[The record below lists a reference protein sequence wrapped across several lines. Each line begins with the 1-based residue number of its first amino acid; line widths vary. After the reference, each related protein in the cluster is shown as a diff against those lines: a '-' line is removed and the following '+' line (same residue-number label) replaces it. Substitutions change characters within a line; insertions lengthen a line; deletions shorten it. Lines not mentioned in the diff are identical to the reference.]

1 MKKDTS
7 EFMEENVMDEAVYGE
22 ACQDTDSLS
31 TYLTEIGRYKLLSNE
46 EICELFQKIE
56 NGDRD
61 AYNKVVTHNLKL
73 VVKYAKVIKQSY
85 KSNVPLT
92 DLIQAGNIGLM
103 RAVDKFEYKKGYAF
117 STYAIWWIRQSIVRH
132 LYESENIIRVPV
144 HMSEKFTSIAKAE
157 NIYRDM
163 QGKEP
168 SYEELAES
176 VKLSKKEYNLYKTV
190 NTKVSSL
197 NYTMGD
203 DDSCEL
209 MNFVPSGTADPVYE
223 ETQQEILRETINS
236 VLDNMDPRESYI
248 IRARYGLDGG
258 VPMTLEEIGKEMGI
272 TRERVRQIES
282 LAMKKLRTSVSAGS
296 IRAFA

>member
-117 STYAIWWIRQSIVRH
+117 STYRCV
-132 LYESENIIRVPV
+132 
-144 HMSEKFTSIAKAE
+144 
-157 NIYRDM
+157 
-163 QGKEP
+163 
-168 SYEELAES
+168 
-176 VKLSKKEYNLYKTV
+176 
-190 NTKVSSL
+190 
-197 NYTMGD
+197 
-203 DDSCEL
+203 
-209 MNFVPSGTADPVYE
+209 
-223 ETQQEILRETINS
+223 
-236 VLDNMDPRESYI
+236 
-248 IRARYGLDGG
+248 
-258 VPMTLEEIGKEMGI
+258 
-272 TRERVRQIES
+272 
-282 LAMKKLRTSVSAGS
+282 
-296 IRAFA
+296 